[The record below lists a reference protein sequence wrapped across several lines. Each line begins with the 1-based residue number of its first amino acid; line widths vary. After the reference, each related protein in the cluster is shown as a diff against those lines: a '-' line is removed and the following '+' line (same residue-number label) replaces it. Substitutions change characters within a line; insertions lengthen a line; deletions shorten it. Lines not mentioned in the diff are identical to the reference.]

1 MKLAPSVRSVPRPR
15 AALAAL
21 ALLAALGLVLPAC
34 AAADSSAP
42 AAKAAPAAD
51 APVAEVAGKTLTQAD
66 LEAAIAPQLDQLRQ
80 QYEKQRQQ
88 LLEQGVDQLI
98 EQKLLEAEATAR
110 GVSAEALLAAEVD
123 AKVTEATDADAAAFY
138 AENQARIGRPLDQ
151 IQPQIKQYLT
161 QVKRDETRAALLSDL
176 RAKHRARVLLE
187 VDRMEVAEA
196 GSPSRGAAA
205 APVTIIEFSDFEC
218 PFCSR
223 IVPTLKQVE
232 STYGEQVRIVFRQ
245 FPLNIHP
252 HAQKAAEASLCAND
266 QGKFWE
272 MHDALFAKQRELG
285 VDQLKGH
292 AAGLGLDAEAFGSCL
307 DSGKHAQKV
316 AADMSD
322 GAKAGVNGT
331 PALFVNGRFLNGAV
345 PFEAIAKIV
354 DDELARKGI
363 APRKASGG

>member
-1 MKLAPSVRSVPRPR
+1 MKLSPSVRPVSRPG
-15 AALAAL
+15 AALGAL
-21 ALLAALGLVLPAC
+21 ALLATLGLVLPAC

-66 LEAAIAPQLDQLRQ
+66 LETAIAPQLDQLRQ

-88 LLEQGVDQLI
+88 LLEQGIDQLI
-98 EQKLLEAEATAR
+98 EQKLIEAEAAAR
-110 GVSAEALLAAEVD
+110 GVTADALLAAEVD
-123 AKVTEATDADAAAFY
+123 AKLVEVTDADVAAFY
-138 AENQARIGRPLDQ
+138 QENQARIGRPLDQ
-151 IQPQIKQYLT
+151 IQPQIKQFLT
-161 QVKRDETRAALLSDL
+161 QQKRDEARAALLSDL
-176 RAKHRARVLLE
+176 RVKHRARVLLE

-196 GSPSRGAAA
+196 GSPAKGPAG
-205 APVTIIEFSDFEC
+205 APVTIVEFSDFEC

-232 STYGEQVRIVFRQ
+232 QAYGDQVRVVFRQ

-252 HAQKAAEASLCAND
+252 NAQKAAEASLCAND

-285 VDQLKGH
+285 VEQLKSH
-292 AAGLGLDAEAFGSCL
+292 AAGLGLDAESFGSCL
-307 DSGKHAQKV
+307 DTGKHAARV
-316 AADMSD
+316 AADLTD
-322 GAKAGVNGT
+322 GQKAGVNGT

-345 PFEAIAKIV
+345 PFDAIARIV
-354 DDELARKGI
+354 DDELLRKGI
-363 APRKASGG
+363 APRRASGG